1 MSADTLIHS
10 NDTALESRDSKKAS
24 VLEVK
29 SLEIPAAQKMLGLGA
44 ALMMVFVWSG
54 YFLSLRAGAI
64 TPISTYEI
72 ALLRFGLPGLILLP
86 VFIRNWQQIRRV
98 PVIYLLGM
106 LIGGGLPFFW
116 LGAMGMQLGQVAEGS
131 TLIPGVAPLF
141 VTMMAVLIFNQ
152 PLSGW
157 RLAGLILIFSGVIA
171 FVANSVTGNTHV
183 SAIVLFLTAS
193 FFWALFALSIRQ
205 CGLSP
210 LAAAS
215 TVAVPTGSVLLLSGL
230 IMQPELGWFQ
240 LTLEQQ
246 LGQLLAQGF
255 GAGLASGLLFAFA
268 ISRLGAEVTS
278 AIGSL
283 TPVAASA
290 IAYLWFGEDVTLI
303 IMGGI
308 ALISL
313 GVVLASGMI
322 KGQLA
327 E

>member
-10 NDTALESRDSKKAS
+10 NDTSLESRDSKKAS

-29 SLEIPAAQKMLGLGA
+29 TLEMPAAQKMLGLGA

-54 YFLSLRAGAI
+54 YFLSLRAGAV

-86 VFIRNWQQIRRV
+86 VFIRNWHQVRRV
-98 PVIYLLGM
+98 PVIYVLGM

-183 SAIVLFLTAS
+183 SAIVLFLSAS

-210 LAAAS
+210 LVAAS

>member
-29 SLEIPAAQKMLGLGA
+29 SLEMPAAQKMLGLGA

-54 YFLSLRAGAI
+54 YFLSLRAGAV

-171 FVANSVTGNTHV
+171 FVANSVAGNTHV
-183 SAIVLFLTAS
+183 SAIVLFLSAS

-210 LAAAS
+210 LVAAS
-215 TVAVPTGSVLLLSGL
+215 TVAVPTGSVLLLAGL
-230 IMQPELGWFQ
+230 IMQPVLGWFQ

-246 LGQLLAQGF
+246 LGQLVAQGL

-283 TPVAASA
+283 TPVAASV
-290 IAYLWFGEDVTLI
+290 IAYLWFGEEVTLMI
-303 IMGGI
+303 IGGI
-308 ALISL
+308 TLISL

-322 KGQLA
+322 KGQLS

>member
-10 NDTALESRDSKKAS
+10 NNATLEDRDSKKSS

-29 SLEIPAAQKMLGLGA
+29 SLEMPAAQKMLGLGA

-54 YFLSLRAGAI
+54 YFLSLRAGAV
-64 TPISTYEI
+64 TPISTFEI
-72 ALLRFGLPGLILLP
+72 AMLRFGLPGLILLP
-86 VFIRNWQQIRRV
+86 VFFRNIQKIRQV

-171 FVANSVTGNTHV
+171 FIANSVAGSTHV
-183 SAIVLFLTAS
+183 GAIVLFLSAS
-193 FFWALFALSIRQ
+193 FLWALFALSIRQ

-210 LAAAS
+210 LVAAS
-215 TVAVPTGSVLLLSGL
+215 TVAVPTGTLLLLSGL
-230 IMQPELGWFQ
+230 ILQPELGWFQ

-246 LGQLLAQGF
+246 LGQLVAQGL

-290 IAYLWFGEDVTLI
+290 IAYLWFGEEVTLMI
-303 IMGGI
+303 IGGI

-322 KGQLA
+322 KGQLS

>member
-1 MSADTLIHS
+1 MSSDVLT
-10 NDTALESRDSKKAS
+10 NTDRPGDSGRS
-24 VLEVK
+24 VLEVE
-29 SLEIPAAQKMLGLGA
+29 SLNMPSAQKVLGLLA

-54 YFLSLRAGAI
+54 YFLSLRAGAV
-64 TPISTYEI
+64 TPVSTYEI

-86 VFIRNWQQIRRV
+86 VFIRHFKAICQV
-98 PVIYLLGM
+98 PRLYLIGM
-106 LIGGGLPFFW
+106 LVGGGLPFFW
-116 LGAMGMQLGQVAEGS
+116 LGAMGMQVGQVAEGS

-141 VTMMAVLIFNQ
+141 VTMMAVLVFNQ

-157 RLAGLILIFSGVIA
+157 RLGGLLLIFAGVVA
-171 FVANSVTGNTHV
+171 FIGNSVTGDTQV
-183 SAIVLFLTAS
+183 GAVVLFLAAS
-193 FFWALFALSIRQ
+193 FLWALFALSIRQ

-210 LAAAS
+210 LVAAS
-215 TVAVPTGSVLLLSGL
+215 VVAVPTGFCLLVLGL
-230 IMQPELGWFQ
+230 FIQPELGWFD
-240 LTLEQQ
+240 LSRSQQ
-246 LGQLLAQGF
+246 LGQIVAQGL

-290 IAYLWFGEDVTLI
+290 IAYFWFEEQVTPVI
-303 IMGGI
+303 IIGI

-313 GVVLASGMI
+313 GVILASGLV
-322 KGQLA
+322 KGRMT

>member
-10 NDTALESRDSKKAS
+10 NSATLEDRDSKKSS

-29 SLEIPAAQKMLGLGA
+29 SLEMPAAQKILGLGA

-54 YFLSLRAGAI
+54 YFLSLRAGAV
-64 TPISTYEI
+64 TPISTFEI
-72 ALLRFGLPGLILLP
+72 AMLRFGLPGLILLP
-86 VFIRNWQQIRRV
+86 VFFRNIQKIRQV

-171 FVANSVTGNTHV
+171 FIANSVAGSTHV
-183 SAIVLFLTAS
+183 GAIVLFLSAS
-193 FFWALFALSIRQ
+193 FLWALFALSIRQ

-210 LAAAS
+210 LVAAS
-215 TVAVPTGSVLLLSGL
+215 TVAVPTGTLLLLSGL
-230 IMQPELGWFQ
+230 ILQPELGWFQ

-246 LGQLLAQGF
+246 LGQLVAQGL

-290 IAYLWFGEDVTLI
+290 IAYLWFGEEVTLMI
-303 IMGGI
+303 IGGI

-322 KGQLA
+322 KGQLS

>member
-10 NDTALESRDSKKAS
+10 NDTVLESRDSKKAS

-29 SLEIPAAQKMLGLGA
+29 SLEMPAAQKMLGLGA

-54 YFLSLRAGAI
+54 YFLSLRAGAV

-86 VFIRNWQQIRRV
+86 VFICNWHQVRRV

-141 VTMMAVLIFNQ
+141 VTLMAVLIFHQ
-152 PLSGW
+152 PLSAW
-157 RLAGLILIFSGVIA
+157 RLAGLILIFSGGIA

-183 SAIVLFLTAS
+183 SAIVLFLSAS

-210 LAAAS
+210 LVAAS

-246 LGQLLAQGF
+246 LGQLVAQGL

-283 TPVAASA
+283 TPVAASV
-290 IAYLWFGEDVTLI
+290 IAYLWFGEEVTLMI
-303 IMGGI
+303 IAGI
-308 ALISL
+308 TLISL
-313 GVVLASGMI
+313 GVVLASGLI
-322 KGQLA
+322 KGRLS

>member
-29 SLEIPAAQKMLGLGA
+29 TLEMPAAQKMLGLGA

-54 YFLSLRAGAI
+54 YFLSLRAGAV
-64 TPISTYEI
+64 TPISTFEI
-72 ALLRFGLPGLILLP
+72 AMLRFGLPGLILLP
-86 VFIRNWQQIRRV
+86 VFFRNIQKIRQV

-183 SAIVLFLTAS
+183 SAIVLFLSAS

-210 LAAAS
+210 LVAAS

>member
-54 YFLSLRAGAI
+54 YFLSLRAGAV

-157 RLAGLILIFSGVIA
+157 RLVGLILIFSGVIA
-171 FVANSVTGNTHV
+171 FVANSVAGNTHV
-183 SAIVLFLTAS
+183 SAIVLFLSAS

-210 LAAAS
+210 LVAAS
-215 TVAVPTGSVLLLSGL
+215 TVAVPTGSVLLLAGL

-246 LGQLLAQGF
+246 LGQLVAQGL

-283 TPVAASA
+283 TPVAASV
-290 IAYLWFGEDVTLI
+290 IAYLWFGEEVTLMI
-303 IMGGI
+303 IGGI
-308 ALISL
+308 TLISL

-322 KGQLA
+322 KGQLS

>member
-10 NDTALESRDSKKAS
+10 NDTALESRDSKKSS

-29 SLEIPAAQKMLGLGA
+29 SLEMPAAQKMLGLGA

-54 YFLSLRAGAI
+54 YFLSLRAGAV

-171 FVANSVTGNTHV
+171 FVANSVAGNTHV
-183 SAIVLFLTAS
+183 SAIVLFLSAS

-210 LAAAS
+210 LVAAS
-215 TVAVPTGSVLLLSGL
+215 TVAVPTGSVLLLAGL

-246 LGQLLAQGF
+246 LGQLVAQGL

-283 TPVAASA
+283 TPVAASV
-290 IAYLWFGEDVTLI
+290 IAYLWFGEEVTLMI
-303 IMGGI
+303 IGGI
-308 ALISL
+308 TLISL

-322 KGQLA
+322 KGQLS

>member
-10 NDTALESRDSKKAS
+10 NSATLEDRDSKKSS

-29 SLEIPAAQKMLGLGA
+29 SLEMPAAQKMLGLGA

-54 YFLSLRAGAI
+54 YFLSLRAGAV
-64 TPISTYEI
+64 TPISTFEI
-72 ALLRFGLPGLILLP
+72 AMLRFGLPGLILLP
-86 VFIRNWQQIRRV
+86 VFFRNIQKIRQV

-171 FVANSVTGNTHV
+171 FIANSVAGRTHV
-183 SAIVLFLTAS
+183 GAIVLFLSAS
-193 FFWALFALSIRQ
+193 FLWALFALSIRQ

-210 LAAAS
+210 LVAAS
-215 TVAVPTGSVLLLSGL
+215 TVAVPTGTLLLLSGL
-230 IMQPELGWFQ
+230 ILQPELGWFQ

-246 LGQLLAQGF
+246 LGQLVAQGL

-290 IAYLWFGEDVTLI
+290 IAYLWFGEEVTLMI
-303 IMGGI
+303 IGGI

-322 KGQLA
+322 KGQLS

>member
-1 MSADTLIHS
+1 MSTDALI
-10 NDTALESRDSKKAS
+10 ASRKTSGDSS
-24 VLEVK
+24 VLDVK
-29 SLEIPAAQKMLGLGA
+29 SLNMPGAQKLFGLAA

-54 YFLSLRAGAI
+54 YFLSLRAGAV
-64 TPISTYEI
+64 TPVTTYEI
-72 ALLRFGLPGLILLP
+72 GLLRFGLPGLLLLP
-86 VFIRNWQQIRRV
+86 VFIRSFSLIRQV
-98 PVIYLLGM
+98 PKLYLAGM

-141 VTMMAVLIFNQ
+141 VSGMAVLIFNQ
-152 PLSGW
+152 PLSRW
-157 RLAGLILIFSGVIA
+157 RLAGLVLIFTGVVVFA
-171 FVANSVTGNTHV
+171 ANSVAGNTNV
-183 SAIVLFLTAS
+183 SAVALFLVAS
-193 FFWALFALSIRQ
+193 FLWALFALSIRQ

-210 LAAAS
+210 LVAAS
-215 TVAVPTGSVLLLSGL
+215 VVTVPTGAALLIAGL
-230 IMQPELGWFQ
+230 ILQPELGWFG

-246 LGQLLAQGF
+246 LGQIVAQGL

-283 TPVAASA
+283 TPVAASV
-290 IAYLWFGEDVTLI
+290 IAYLMFGEQVTLMI
-303 IMGGI
+303 IGGI

-313 GVVLASGMI
+313 GVILASGLI
-322 KGQLA
+322 RGRLS